1 MLSNKLRA
9 GTVVLLADACHAGG
23 IGWTSDP
30 AAPSPAQGSLEAL
43 GAKDR
48 AFLKLLASRPSER
61 SFEDERWGGGHGVF
75 TFSVFTA
82 LRGAAER
89 ERDGFVRVSELID
102 YVSRVVPEQT
112 GAKQNP
118 RIAGNFEGAL
128 PWRHCPADNGK
139 TRPRPRRSPFAAR
152 LRPPYMST
160 TSFGSIRQPG
170 ELLMESAAGPHSLAV
185 DMPGQETFNQR
196 DRAARRAKC
205 A

>member
-1 MLSNKLRA
+1 MPVPSCFWP
-9 GTVVLLADACHAGG
+9 THVMPGG

-30 AAPSPAQGSLEAL
+30 SAPSQAQGALEAL
-43 GAKDR
+43 GTKDR

-75 TFSVFTA
+75 TFSVLTA

-118 RIAGNFEGAL
+118 RIAGNFEGSLPVAAL
-128 PWRHCPADNGK
+128 PADQRKASPAAATLTLRGTPSTAVYLDNEFRGSHPTERR
-139 TRPRPRRSPFAAR
+139 TR
-152 LRPPYMST
+152 Y
-160 TSFGSIRQPG
+160 
-170 ELLMESAAGPHSLAV
+170 
-185 DMPGQETFNQR
+185 
-196 DRAARRAKC
+196 
-205 A
+205 

>member
-1 MLSNKLRA
+1 MPVRLCFWLTHVMQAVLVGRVIRRRLRRLRRA
-9 GTVVLLADACHAGG
+9 
-23 IGWTSDP
+23 
-30 AAPSPAQGSLEAL
+30 LEAL

-75 TFSVFTA
+75 TYSVLTA

-128 PWRHCPADNGK
+128 PVAALPADQRKESPAAATLTFDGTPN
-139 TRPRPRRSPFAAR
+139 RPR
-152 LRPPYMST
+152 YMST
-160 TSFGSIRQPG
+160 TSFAAAIRQNG
-170 ELLMESAAGPHSLAV
+170 ELVMESVGGSA
-185 DMPGQETFNQR
+185 
-196 DRAARRAKC
+196 
-205 A
+205 